1 MTPLFSII
9 TVCYNSAEL
18 LKSTIASVDGQTCK
32 LYEHIIIDGA
42 STDNTADVLAS
53 SDNEQRIIVSE
64 ADNGIYDAMNKGLG
78 RANGDYL
85 IFMNAGDTFHDGST
99 LQLYAD
105 EVMDNDY
112 PGIIYGQTLLVDK
125 DGGVVGERHL
135 RAPRDLTLKS
145 FANGML
151 VCHQAMA
158 VLKRIAP
165 LYNVKYRFSA
175 DFDWCIQCLQH
186 SRHNVYIDRI
196 VCNYLSEGMTTA
208 NRKKSLV
215 ERFKIMC
222 CYYGVMPTVVR
233 HLKFAVRFMRYRS
246 KFRNQL

>member
-9 TVCYNSAEL
+9 TVCYNSAEQ
-18 LKSTIASVDGQTCK
+18 LKHTIASVDSQTCK

-42 STDNTADVLAS
+42 SSDNTAEVLAS
-53 SDNEQRIIVSE
+53 SDNERRIVVSE
-64 ADNGIYDAMNKGLG
+64 PDNGIYDAMNKGLG
-78 RANGDYL
+78 RAKGDYL
-85 IFMNAGDTFHDGST
+85 IFMNAGDTFHENST

-105 EVMDNDY
+105 EVMDSDY

-125 DGGVVGERHL
+125 DGCVVGERHL
-135 RAPRDLTLKS
+135 QAPRDLTLKS

-158 VLKRIAP
+158 VLRRIAP

-186 SRHNVYIDRI
+186 SRRNVCLDRY
-196 VCNYLSEGMTTA
+196 VCNYLSEGMTTE
-208 NRKKSLV
+208 NRKKSLI

-222 CYYGVMPTVVR
+222 YYYGVMPTVAR
-233 HLKFAVRFMRYRS
+233 HIKFAMRFMRYRS
-246 KFRNQL
+246 KMKNK